1 MQRESLLVLAVGYG
15 YSSDKKLAYTRIF
28 CANISVEA
36 KKYQKYYFLD
46 KQTPCTLPAFEIID
60 KPFFYNLVSES
71 DYTQLN
77 ITRKLAFG
85 EISLQEANY
94 IHHRKDITRVIE
106 NQPLNNIYQ
115 VAAPYNAGRYDISG
129 ISIVAGFNSYKICH
143 SESEFKQAIAGKI
156 LGNVEL
162 VGDKI
167 TLPDNILCSS
177 LLPEQAFSKTIRL
190 ASSQDLFA
198 LNCSSLGTAPL
209 ALSILAGLQIPQL
222 AIPDAVKYLKITK
235 PVIRAISCPSVM
247 HSCIAFLNEITNF
260 ASPTVCAYFK
270 LDASSSSGIS
280 LPARLLPLFFYKTT
294 RFFLK
299 AKNLNLCL
307 DQSQYYKMSTNYVI
321 VGDLDPSSKIAL
333 AENTSI
339 TCNSMSSLELKN
351 TGTASGEFALAVY
364 KFKQS
369 EILIQDNFDSLTL
382 SVDNTLYP
390 SEDIVSLTLRVEGC
404 IETLT
409 LWSNVN
415 SDNLDLII
423 LGSGR
428 ICNLVIRK
436 VSHSVGCYIPVGT
449 VDARLALGNTFNT
462 DVSFAI
468 SDVPSFILVRY
479 VDADLAYNVAYR
491 LSLDR
496 DYKLSPRAVARIG
509 MHTSI
514 PLVELRKKY
523 PIKALVPALYLD

>member
-1 MQRESLLVLAVGYG
+1 MSRESLLVLTVGYG
-15 YSSDKKLAYTRIF
+15 YSSDRKLAYTRIF

-46 KQTPCTLPAFEIID
+46 KQTPCTLPAFEIIGN
-60 KPFFYNLVSES
+60 PFFYNLVSDS

-85 EISLQEANY
+85 ELSLQEANY
-94 IHHRKDITRVIE
+94 IYHRKDITRVIE

-143 SESEFKQAIAGKI
+143 SESEFKQAIVGKI
-156 LGNVEL
+156 LGNVEI

-167 TLPDNILCSS
+167 ILPDNILCSS

-222 AIPDAVKYLKITK
+222 AIPDVVKYLKITK
-235 PVIRAISCPSVM
+235 PAIRAISCPSVM
-247 HSCIAFLNEITNF
+247 YSCIAFLNEITNF

-270 LDASSSSGIS
+270 LEVSSSSGIS
-280 LPARLLPLFFYKTT
+280 LPARLLPLFCYKTT

-339 TCNSMSSLELKN
+339 TCNNMTYLELKN
-351 TGTASGEFALAVY
+351 TGTASGEFALTIY
-364 KFKQS
+364 RFKQS

-390 SEDIVSLTLRVEGC
+390 AEDIVSLILRVEGY
-404 IETLT
+404 IGTLT

-415 SDNLDLII
+415 SDNVDLII

-428 ICNLVIRK
+428 IGNLVIRK

-479 VDADLAYNVAYR
+479 VDVDLSYNVAYR

-509 MHTSI
+509 MHTGI